1 MASRTAIISLYSFS
15 REKSYKEKGEKKKKE
30 NIAISAQ
37 TENIWKIASWQHN
50 SNCLA
55 QQKEPWTASRILIK
69 SFGESYSI
77 DECRKT

>member
-37 TENIWKIASWQHN
+37 TENI
-50 SNCLA
+50 
-55 QQKEPWTASRILIK
+55 
-69 SFGESYSI
+69 
-77 DECRKT
+77 